1 MIKKYDVR
9 RDLSEMFIARYAYID
24 KLNQWLI
31 TKGKTYFNG
40 GGQFHDV
47 IRVVNKYGMVPE
59 EAYRG
64 IQNKKS
70 SHDHTRFQIKNCGT
84 HG

>member
-1 MIKKYDVR
+1 MLGIWHQFLIWSDMIKKYDVR

-47 IRVVNKYGMVPE
+47 IRVVNKYGMIPE
-59 EAYRG
+59 EVYRDT
-64 IQNKKS
+64 K
-70 SHDHTRFQIKNCGT
+70 
-84 HG
+84 

>member
-1 MIKKYDVR
+1 MVNNKR
-9 RDLSEMFIARYAYID
+9 QNLFQRWR
-24 KLNQWLI
+24 
-31 TKGKTYFNG
+31 
-40 GGQFHDV
+40 QFHDV
-47 IRVVNKYGMVPE
+47 IRVVNKYGMIPE
-59 EAYRG
+59 EAYRD